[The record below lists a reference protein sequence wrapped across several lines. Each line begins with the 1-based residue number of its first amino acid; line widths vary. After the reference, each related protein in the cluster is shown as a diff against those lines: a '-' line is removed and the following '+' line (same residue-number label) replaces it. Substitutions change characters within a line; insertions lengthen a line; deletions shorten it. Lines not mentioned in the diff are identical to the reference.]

1 MRWPASALWLIDYS
15 RVVRDVVVATL
26 VIVAIALLPLESAVR
41 AVTSNF
47 QQTITAGTLAVD
59 ITDSSYVT
67 VGSPSVVFGSST
79 FSFACSSSTGT
90 LGTSSQQ
97 IYVQNPDAADSGWSV
112 SIAGSATTAFWDG
125 AASDFDFNDPTTAG
139 CTDGADADSLAGQ
152 MSIAFGGAS
161 FDKGACLTC
170 NTTGISVGSGSAFA
184 EGTTNSITLFT
195 GASGSSDIGD
205 WYLRGVGLTQT
216 IPPEQAAASDYDV
229 NMNITITAS

>member
-15 RVVRDVVVATL
+15 RVVRDVA
-26 VIVAIALLPLESAVR
+26 VAILLITAFVLLPLESTVL

-47 QQTITAGTLAVD
+47 QQTINAGTLAVD

-67 VGSPSVVFGSST
+67 VGSPSVVFGATT
-79 FSFACSSSTGT
+79 FSFACGSSTGT

-112 SIAGSATTAFWDG
+112 AIAGSATTAVWDG
-125 AASDFDFNDPTTAG
+125 AASDFDFNDPTSTG
-139 CTDGADADSLAGQ
+139 CGDGADADSVAGQ
-152 MSIAFGGAS
+152 MSIAFGSAT

-170 NTTGISVGSGSAFA
+170 NTTGVAVGSSGSFS
-184 EGTTNSITLFT
+184 EGVTNSITLFT
-195 GASGSSDIGD
+195 GASNSSDIGD

-216 IPPEQAAASDYDV
+216 IPAEQAAASDYDI